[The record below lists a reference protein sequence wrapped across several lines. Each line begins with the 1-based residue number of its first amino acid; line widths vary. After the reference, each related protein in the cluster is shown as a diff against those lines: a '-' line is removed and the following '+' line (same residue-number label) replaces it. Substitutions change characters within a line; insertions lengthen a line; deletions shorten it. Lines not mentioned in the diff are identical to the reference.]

1 MELSRLSAKG
11 QVTVPK
17 AIRERLNLREG
28 DRVAFLEE
36 RGKVFL
42 AKASVVALRD
52 LQETI
57 RKEADVQGLTE
68 EELLRELERVREERW
83 HDQQS

>member
-36 RGKVFL
+36 RGQVFL
-42 AKASVVALRD
+42 TKASVVALRD

-68 EELLRELERVREERW
+68 EELVRELERVREERW
-83 HDQQS
+83 HDRQS

>member
-1 MELSRLSAKG
+1 MELSRVSVKG

-36 RGKVFL
+36 RGQVIL
-42 AKASVVALRD
+42 TKASVVALRD
-52 LQETI
+52 LQDAI
-57 RKEADVQGLTE
+57 RAEADAQGVTE

-83 HDQQS
+83 QERQP

>member
-1 MELSRLSAKG
+1 MELSRLSVKG

-36 RGKVFL
+36 RGQVIL
-42 AKASVVALRD
+42 TKASVAALRD
-52 LQETI
+52 LQDMI
-57 RKEADVQGLTE
+57 RAEADAQGVTE
-68 EELLRELERVREERW
+68 EELLRELERVREQRWKER
-83 HDQQS
+83 QS

>member
-1 MELSRLSAKG
+1 MELSRVSVKG

-36 RGKVFL
+36 RGQVIL
-42 AKASVVALRD
+42 TKASVVALRD
-52 LQETI
+52 LQDAI
-57 RKEADVQGLTE
+57 RAEADAQGVTE
-68 EELLRELERVREERW
+68 EELLRELERVREEGWPER
-83 HDQQS
+83 QP

>member
-1 MELSRLSAKG
+1 MELSRLSVKG

-36 RGKVFL
+36 RGQVIL
-42 AKASVVALRD
+42 TKASVVALRD
-52 LQETI
+52 LQDMI
-57 RKEADVQGLTE
+57 RAEADAQGVTE
-68 EELLRELERVREERW
+68 EELLRELERVREQRWKER
-83 HDQQS
+83 QS

>member
-36 RGKVFL
+36 RGKVIL
-42 AKASVVALRD
+42 TKASVVALRD

-57 RKEADVQGLTE
+57 RKEADAQGLTE

>member
-28 DRVAFLEE
+28 DRVAFIEE

-42 AKASVVALRD
+42 TKASVVALRD
-52 LQETI
+52 LQQTI
-57 RKEADVQGLTE
+57 RTEADVQGLTE

-83 HDQQS
+83 HDRKF

>member
-1 MELSRLSAKG
+1 MELSRVSVKG

-36 RGKVFL
+36 RGQVIL
-42 AKASVVALRD
+42 TKASVVALRD
-52 LQETI
+52 LQDAI
-57 RKEADVQGLTE
+57 RAEADAQGVTE
-68 EELLRELERVREERW
+68 EELLRELERVREEGWQER
-83 HDQQS
+83 QP

>member
-1 MELSRLSAKG
+1 MELSRVSVKG

-36 RGKVFL
+36 RGQVIL
-42 AKASVVALRD
+42 TKASVVALRD
-52 LQETI
+52 FQDAT
-57 RKEADVQGLTE
+57 RAEADAQGVTE
-68 EELLRELERVREERW
+68 EELLRELERVREEGWQER
-83 HDQQS
+83 QP